1 MNISQ
6 STFKERVQ
14 GKTKQVDHVV
24 HSIKPFPPAEAKELS
39 NANNDILSPVDF
51 FKLVHQCL
59 FLKTNIL
66 FQIKLVIHLIS

>member
-24 HSIKPFPPAEAKELS
+24 HSIKPFPAAEAKALS

-51 FKLVHQCL
+51 L
-59 FLKTNIL
+59 N
-66 FQIKLVIHLIS
+66 